1 VKVVLDFNLSAWIK
15 GVEVDA
21 TSYEDAVSKLYQMS
35 FEEILET
42 GFSKDFTISDVDGQ
56 VIEKQVKVKVYDIE
70 YDVEY
75 GDESDYES
83 PEAYIQFI
91 NSLPTALAVTLT
103 VEPNDDLEELIAD
116 EILYFHKGKLL
127 EHGPKTQVLDAPA
140 MAETKQFLEF
150 YGV

>member
-1 VKVVLDFNLSAWIK
+1 MKVVLDFNLSAWIK

-21 TSYEDAVSKLYQMS
+21 TSHEDAVSKLYQMS

-75 GDESDYES
+75 RDESDYES

-91 NSLPTALAVTLT
+91 NSLPTTLAVTLT

-116 EILYFHKGKLL
+116 EILY
-127 EHGPKTQVLDAPA
+127 
-140 MAETKQFLEF
+140 ETKWAANNFRFMILEEN
-150 YGV
+150 

>member
-1 VKVVLDFNLSAWIK
+1 MKVVLDFNLSAWIK

-91 NSLPTALAVTLT
+91 NSLPTTLAVTLT

-116 EILYFHKGKLL
+116 EILY
-127 EHGPKTQVLDAPA
+127 
-140 MAETKQFLEF
+140 ETKWAANNFRFMILEEN
-150 YGV
+150 

>member
-1 VKVVLDFNLSAWIK
+1 MKVVLDFNLSAWIK

-56 VIEKQVKVKVYDIE
+56 VIEKQVKVKVYDVE

-91 NSLPTALAVTLT
+91 NSLPTTLTVTLT

-116 EILYFHKGKLL
+116 EILY
-127 EHGPKTQVLDAPA
+127 
-140 MAETKQFLEF
+140 ETKWAANNFRFMILEEN
-150 YGV
+150 